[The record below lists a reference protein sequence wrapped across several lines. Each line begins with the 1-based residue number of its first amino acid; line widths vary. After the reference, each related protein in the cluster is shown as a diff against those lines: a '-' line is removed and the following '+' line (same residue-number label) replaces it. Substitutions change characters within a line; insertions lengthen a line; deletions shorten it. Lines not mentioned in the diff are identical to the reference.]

1 MLIKNPK
8 SKPKQYKQI
17 KIDDTKG
24 ITKQIRETVGVNPG
38 IKNNN
43 IYKNQHGTNRCTAG
57 HSRNKQTVKDGGEDE
72 DFNSKGVI
80 NL

>member
-57 HSRNKQTVKDGGEDE
+57 DRGTNKL
-72 DFNSKGVI
+72 SKMEGKTRTSI
-80 NL
+80 QRE